1 VFAVAVTIAMLY
13 IAIGFALQ
21 GNERARQ
28 SQLLADETKSLAAF
42 AITPGGKV
50 SPAFRQA
57 VRKER
62 SPVLIVDVFG
72 DRVFGDLPVPP
83 TVGRIL
89 AGSPDSGKVP
99 GYEYYGLP
107 IIRNQHLAGG
117 IYLSHPLT
125 GGGIGGASRSAFEFV
140 TRHWWQ
146 LLLAG
151 AIAAAIALALARYLA
166 RGLTQPLRD
175 MAQAAQRMATGDYR
189 QRVQPKSRD
198 ELGQLALAFNRMAG
212 QMEGLERLRR
222 DLVANVSH
230 ELKTPISALRA
241 HLENLLDG
249 VEEPNPSQ
257 LQVMLGQSERLSRL
271 VDQLLDLSRI
281 ESGDVPLSVEPLN
294 LRALIDR
301 VAREVEVARPERRVD
316 MRNDVPEAFP
326 LILADG
332 ERLHQV
338 LFNLLD
344 NAFRFTPAGGTVAVA
359 ASRADGFCQVQVR
372 DTGPGIPEA
381 HQGLVFE
388 RFYRVDPSRSRED
401 GGTGIGLAIAR
412 SLVEA
417 HGGQIWAEDAP
428 GGGAMIR
435 FTLPAEGPATT
446 NGGRDDSA
454 KQPALAPTSRRSG

>member
-1 VFAVAVTIAMLY
+1 
-13 IAIGFALQ
+13 
-21 GNERARQ
+21 
-28 SQLLADETKSLAAF
+28 
-42 AITPGGKV
+42 
-50 SPAFRQA
+50 
-57 VRKER
+57 
-62 SPVLIVDVFG
+62 
-72 DRVFGDLPVPP
+72 
-83 TVGRIL
+83 
-89 AGSPDSGKVP
+89 
-99 GYEYYGLP
+99 
-107 IIRNQHLAGG
+107 
-117 IYLSHPLT
+117 
-125 GGGIGGASRSAFEFV
+125 
-140 TRHWWQ
+140 
-146 LLLAG
+146 
-151 AIAAAIALALARYLA
+151 
-166 RGLTQPLRD
+166 
-175 MAQAAQRMATGDYR
+175 
-189 QRVQPKSRD
+189 
-198 ELGQLALAFNRMAG
+198 
-212 QMEGLERLRR
+212 
-222 DLVANVSH
+222 
-230 ELKTPISALRA
+230 
-241 HLENLLDG
+241 
-249 VEEPNPSQ
+249 
-257 LQVMLGQSERLSRL
+257 LGQSERLSRL